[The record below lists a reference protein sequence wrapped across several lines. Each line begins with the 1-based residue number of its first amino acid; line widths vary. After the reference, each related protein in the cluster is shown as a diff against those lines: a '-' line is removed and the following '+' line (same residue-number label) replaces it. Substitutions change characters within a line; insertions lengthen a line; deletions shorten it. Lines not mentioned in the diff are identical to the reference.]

1 MATAR
6 ELYVARDLLFAELSL
21 PPDDPDWGDHNH
33 VSRSIIALPAA
44 PVWQAHDGSEPSLFD
59 QNHVV
64 FHRPGTEYR
73 RERFRDVAYRALFMI
88 PSPALVREAAGALG
102 PAEAELVD
110 HPRSPRSGPLD
121 GRTFAASRLV
131 ARHLRSAE
139 ADPAAAREVL
149 YAVLLGTLRA
159 TRARP
164 PVSSAR
170 REGPATARSRRE
182 LVEETK
188 VALTDR
194 MAQGVSLDELAR
206 DVHTSPFHLARVFRS
221 GTGFSVHGYLTNLR
235 LRTGLD
241 RLRWGG
247 EDGGVGRVA
256 FDVGYATH
264 SHFTASFRR
273 AFGLTPS
280 AAMGWFAPN

>member
-6 ELYVARDLLFAELSL
+6 ELYVAPDLLFAELSL

-44 PVWQAHDGSEPSLFD
+44 PVWQAHDGAEPSLFD
-59 QNHVV
+59 QNQVV

-73 RERFRDVAYRALFMI
+73 RDRFRDVAYRALFLI
-88 PSPALVREAAGALG
+88 PAPALVREAAGEVG

-131 ARHLRSAE
+131 ARYLRSAE

-149 YAVLLGTLRA
+149 YAVLLGTVRA

-164 PVSSAR
+164 PAPSAR
-170 REGPATARSRRE
+170 REGAATARSHRE
-182 LVEETK
+182 LIEETK

-194 MAQGVSLDELAR
+194 MARGVSLDELAG
-206 DVHTSPFHLARVFRS
+206 DVHTSPFHLARVFRA
-221 GTGFSVHGYLTNLR
+221 GTGFSVHGYLTHLR
-235 LRTGLD
+235 LRSGLD
-241 RLRWGG
+241 RLRWA
-247 EDGGVGRVA
+247 EDEAGVGRVA
-256 FDVGYATH
+256 FAVGYATH

-280 AAMGWFAPN
+280 AAMRFAPN